1 MLAGVRMSWR
11 VFTRDVTRLFRV
23 RKAWII
29 VIGVLITPALYAWF
43 NINAFW
49 DPYANTESIRV
60 AVANLDEGASS
71 ELTGAL
77 NVGDQVS
84 AQLEENDQLGWVFMG
99 EEEAAEAVRRGDVY
113 AAIVIPAD
121 FSEDLLSITSGE
133 FTQPALQ
140 YYVNEKASA
149 IAPKITDV
157 GASQLDRQIT
167 AAFTEQ
173 VALAATDAV
182 RDAGDDVESRL
193 LTAKDDAL
201 NTFDSTSQSLASTR
215 SSITDLQDGIAGSRA
230 TLSAAQDTL
239 TDVDSTL
246 ADVQQATAEAQ
257 SIIADAQEQV
267 IGFTDAATAA
277 YLTGTTLLADASA
290 SANSSITQVTGALTA
305 AGLRVDAA
313 IDNVETVLKA
323 NEAAIAQVQALMND
337 FDLDPETQQRLSGVI
352 EALQERNAAD
362 QQLLADLSQLSASTG
377 DTIQGLQAAAD
388 AVDEAVQ
395 GTQTAASDLRTVLTQ
410 NLPAL
415 NSAMARLSSSAGEF
429 SAAVASQRQV
439 LTQVGG
445 LLRSAD
451 TQLASTSTALDSFD
465 ADIAGVE
472 SNLQAARTDIEA
484 VAAAAEWG
492 ALGTITGLDA
502 DDIARFIASPVVVE
516 EQTMFPV
523 SSYGSAMAALFT
535 NLSLWI
541 GAFVLMVIFKIEV
554 DTEGVEGVTV
564 REAYLG
570 RFGLFALLAVG
581 QALVVSIGNLIIGVQ
596 TVSAVAFVGTAVL
609 IALAYVSI
617 IYALCVAFGHVGRGL
632 CILLV
637 IMQIPG
643 ASGLYPIEL
652 MPDFF
657 RAIYPLLPFSYGI
670 DAMRETIAGFYGGHY
685 WRFLGALAVFVALAF
700 LVGLVL
706 RRRLASF
713 HILFNR
719 EVAATDLLI
728 GENVQ
733 VAGSGYR
740 LSEIIHA
747 LSNRSAS
754 RDELTR
760 RARPFTHRYPV
771 LLRASLIVGLAGLA
785 LLAVAALTFADAK
798 ALLLGIGTLWC
809 LLVIGFLVA
818 IEYARWS
825 FARAGEIAEL
835 DDAEL
840 RQAVFAGGAQAH
852 ATVASSEARTAHES
866 VPGAQHLLAEDLSSG
881 DPLEWS
887 PSADVAATGDA
898 DEYAPDDTDDVVA
911 KWFRDE
917 PAADDSVEAHDSAH
931 ADAGVPEPTTTDA
944 APHDEPAESDENEG
958 VAQQEDDGP
967 AEKGEQP

>member
-23 RKAWII
+23 RKTWII

-49 DPYANTESIRV
+49 DPYANTENIRV
-60 AVANLDEGASS
+60 AVANLDAGASS
-71 ELTGAL
+71 ELTGPL

-133 FTQPALQ
+133 FSQPALQ

-149 IAPKITDV
+149 ITPKITDV

-201 NTFDSTSQSLASTR
+201 NTFDSTAQSLASAHDG
-215 SSITDLQDGIAGSRA
+215 ITDLQDGIAGSRA
-230 TLSAAQDTL
+230 TLSAAQNTL
-239 TDVDSTL
+239 TDVDTTL
-246 ADVQQATAEAQ
+246 GDVQQATAEAQ

-267 IGFTDAATAA
+267 IEFTDAATAA
-277 YLTGTTLLADASA
+277 YLTGTSQLADASA
-290 SANSSITQVTGALTA
+290 SANSSVTQVTTALTA

-313 IDNVETVLKA
+313 IDNVESVLEA
-323 NEAAIAQVQALMND
+323 NEAAIAQAQALID
-337 FDLDPETQQRLSGVI
+337 GFDLDPETQQRLSGVI
-352 EALQERNAAD
+352 ETLQERNAAD
-362 QQLLADLSQLSASTG
+362 QQLLADLSQLSAGTG
-377 DTIQGLQAAAD
+377 DAVQGLQAAAD
-388 AVDEAVQ
+388 AVDEAAQ
-395 GTQTAASDLRTVLTQ
+395 GTQSAASDLRTVLAES
-410 NLPAL
+410 LPAL

-429 SAAVASQRQV
+429 SATVASQRQV

-451 TQLASTSTALDSFD
+451 TQLESISAALDSFD
-465 ADIAGVE
+465 ADIAGLE
-472 SNLQAARTDIEA
+472 LNLQAARTDIEA
-484 VAAAAEWG
+484 VAGAAEWG
-492 ALGTITGLDA
+492 TLGTITGLDA

-516 EQTMFPV
+516 EQKMFPV

-541 GAFVLMVIFKIEV
+541 GAFVLMVIFKTEV

-581 QALVVSIGNLIIGVQ
+581 QALVVSIGNLIIGLQ

-609 IALAYVSI
+609 IALAYASI

-685 WRFLGALAVFVALAF
+685 WRFLGMLAVFVALAF

-733 VAGSGYR
+733 VADGGYR
-740 LSEIIHA
+740 LSEIIRA
-747 LSNRSAS
+747 LSNRGAY

-771 LLRASLIVGLAGLA
+771 LLRATLVVGLTGLA
-785 LLAVAALTFADAK
+785 LLAAAAVTFADVK

-835 DDAEL
+835 DDADL
-840 RQAVFAGGAQAH
+840 RQAVFAGGADAH
-852 ATVASSEARTAHES
+852 ATVVSSEARTGRES
-866 VPGAQHLLAEDLSSG
+866 VPGAQHLPAEDLSSG
-881 DPLEWS
+881 DPLQES
-887 PSADVAATGDA
+887 PSADIAATGDT
-898 DEYAPDDTDDVVA
+898 DGHAPDDVDDVIA
-911 KWFRDE
+911 TWFQGE
-917 PAADDSVEAHDSAH
+917 PPADDSAH
-931 ADAGVPEPTTTDA
+931 ADAGAPEPTTA
-944 APHDEPAESDENEG
+944 NAVSHDEPAEADENEG
-958 VAQQEDDGP
+958 VSQQQDDRP
-967 AEKGEQP
+967 AEKGEQA

>member
-1 MLAGVRMSWR
+1 MRMSWR
-11 VFTRDVTRLFRV
+11 IFRRDVTRLIRV

-157 GASQLDRQIT
+157 GASQLDQQIT

-193 LTAKDDAL
+193 LTARDDAL

-230 TLSAAQDTL
+230 TLSAAQNTL
-239 TDVDSTL
+239 TDVDTTL

-290 SANSSITQVTGALTA
+290 SANSSIAQVTGALTA
-305 AGLRVDAA
+305 AGLQVDAA

-323 NEAAIAQVQALMND
+323 NEAAIAQVQALIND

-362 QQLLADLSQLSASTG
+362 QQLLADLSQLSAGAG

-388 AVDEAVQ
+388 AVDEAAQ
-395 GTQTAASDLRTVLTQ
+395 GTQTAASDLRTVLTE

-465 ADIAGVE
+465 ADITGVE

-523 SSYGSAMAALFT
+523 PSYGSAMAALFT

-617 IYALCVAFGHVGRGL
+617 VYALCVAFGHVGRGL

-685 WRFLGALAVFVALAF
+685 WRFLGTLAVFVALAF
-700 LVGLVL
+700 LFGLVL

-733 VAGSGYR
+733 VAGTGYR
-740 LSEIIHA
+740 LREIIRA
-747 LSNRSAS
+747 LSNRRAY

-760 RARPFTHRYPV
+760 RAHPFTHRYPV
-771 LLRASLIVGLAGLA
+771 LLRATLTVGLAGLA
-785 LLAVAALTFADAK
+785 LVSAAALTFADAK

-809 LLVIGFLVA
+809 LLIIGFLVA
-818 IEYARWS
+818 IEYVRWS
-825 FARAGEIAEL
+825 FAQAGEIVAL
-835 DDAEL
+835 DDADL
-840 RQAVFAGGAQAH
+840 RQAVLAGGSDAH
-852 ATVASSEARTAHES
+852 AAVASTESRTARES

-881 DPLEWS
+881 DSLDES
-887 PSADVAATGDA
+887 LSAGVAATGDA
-898 DEYAPDDTDDVVA
+898 DEHIRDGADDVVA
-911 KWFRDE
+911 RWFQDAPETDE
-917 PAADDSVEAHDSAH
+917 SLEADDSAQRDVDT
-931 ADAGVPEPTTTDA
+931 PETTTTTKA
-944 APHDEPAESDENEG
+944 ASPVEPAETEKSENL
-958 VAQQEDDGP
+958 APQEDDRAAG
-967 AEKGEQP
+967 KGEQS

>member
-1 MLAGVRMSWR
+1 MSWR
-11 VFTRDVTRLFRV
+11 VFTRDVTRLVRV
-23 RKAWII
+23 PKAWII

-49 DPYANTESIRV
+49 DPYANTENIRV

-71 ELTGAL
+71 DLTGSL
-77 NVGDQVS
+77 NVGDQVR

-99 EEEAAEAVRRGDVY
+99 DEEAAEAVRRGDVY

-182 RDAGDDVESRL
+182 KDAGNDVESRL
-193 LTAKDDAL
+193 LSVKGEAL
-201 NTFDSTSQSLASTR
+201 NAFDSASQTLASTQ
-215 SSITDLQDGIAGSRA
+215 SSITELQDGITDSRTTLSTAQGTLEEVDA
-230 TLSAAQDTL
+230 TLAN
-239 TDVDSTL
+239 
-246 ADVQQATAEAQ
+246 VQQAIGEAESIIAEAQ
-257 SIIADAQEQV
+257 KQV
-267 IGFTDAATAA
+267 IAFTDAATAA
-277 YLTGTTLLADASA
+277 YLSGTTLLADASA
-290 SANSSITQVTGALTA
+290 SANTAVTQVTGALTA

-313 IDNVETVLKA
+313 TDTVEAVLEA
-323 NEAAIAQVQALMND
+323 NEAAIAQLQTLIDD
-337 FDLDPETQQRLSGVI
+337 FDLDPETQQRLSGLI
-352 EALQERNAAD
+352 QALQERNATG
-362 QQLLADLSQLSASTG
+362 QELLSDLSQLNASAG
-377 DTIQGLQAAAD
+377 DTVQGLQAAAD
-388 AVDEAVQ
+388 AVDDAVQ
-395 GTQTAASDLRTVLTQ
+395 GTQVAATELRAVLTE

-415 NSAMARLSSSAGEF
+415 NSAMSMLSSSAGEF
-429 SAAVASQRQV
+429 STAVSSQRQV
-439 LTQVGG
+439 LSQAST

-465 ADIAGVE
+465 DDIAGVE
-472 SNLQAARTDIEA
+472 SSLQAARTDIEA
-484 VAAAAEWG
+484 IAAASEWN
-492 ALGTITGLDA
+492 ALGTIIGLDA
-502 DDIARFIASPVVVE
+502 DEIARFIASPVVVD
-516 EQTMFPV
+516 EQTVFPV
-523 SSYGSAMAALFT
+523 SSYGSAMAALFM

-554 DTEGVEGVTV
+554 DEEGVEGVTV

-581 QALVVSIGNLIIGVQ
+581 QALVASIGTLIIGVQ
-596 TVSAVAFVGTAVL
+596 TVSAVAFVGTTVL
-609 IALAYVSI
+609 IALVYMSI

-670 DAMRETIAGFYGGHY
+670 DAIRETIAGFYGGHY
-685 WRFLGALAVFVALAF
+685 WQFLGALAVFVALAF
-700 LVGLVL
+700 FVGLVL
-706 RRRLASF
+706 RRKLASL
-713 HILFNR
+713 HVLFNR
-719 EVAATDLLI
+719 KIAATDLLI

-747 LSNRSAS
+747 LSNRDAY

-771 LLRASLIVGLAGLA
+771 LVRVTLLVGLTGLA
-785 LLAVAALTFADAK
+785 LLAAAALVFADAK
-798 ALLLGIGTLWC
+798 ALLLGLGTLWC
-809 LLVIGFLVA
+809 LLIIGFLVA
-818 IEYARWS
+818 IEYTKWS
-825 FARAGEIAEL
+825 FARAGEIAEVG
-835 DDAEL
+835 DAEL
-840 RQAVFAGGAQAH
+840 RQAVFAAGTDTH
-852 ATVASSEARTAHES
+852 ATVASSDARTEHDS
-866 VPGAQHLLAEDLSSG
+866 VPSAQHLLAEDLGPG
-881 DPLEWS
+881 DPFEES
-887 PSADVAATGDA
+887 SSADIAATGDA
-898 DEYAPDDTDDVVA
+898 DTNAPDETDDITA
-911 KWFRDE
+911 LLFRDD
-917 PAADDSVEAHDSAH
+917 PASDDSVE
-931 ADAGVPEPTTTDA
+931 
-944 APHDEPAESDENEG
+944 
-958 VAQQEDDGP
+958 DDGTE
-967 AEKGEQP
+967 EKEDRR

>member
-1 MLAGVRMSWR
+1 MSWR
-11 VFTRDVTRLFRV
+11 IFRRDVTRLIRV
-23 RKAWII
+23 RKTWII

-49 DPYANTESIRV
+49 DPYANTENIDV

-71 ELTGAL
+71 DLTGSL
-77 NVGDQVS
+77 NVGDQVRK
-84 AQLEENDQLGWVFMG
+84 QLEENDQLGWVFMG
-99 EEEAAEAVRRGDVY
+99 EQEAMEEVKRGDVY

-173 VALAATDAV
+173 VAEAATDAV
-182 RDAGDDVESRL
+182 RDAGDDAESQL
-193 LTAKDDAL
+193 LTAKDNAL
-201 NTFDSTSQSLASTR
+201 NAFDSTSQSLASAR
-215 SSITDLQDGIAGSRA
+215 DSITDLQNRIAASRV
-230 TLSAAQDTL
+230 TLSDARDTL

-246 ADVQQATAEAQ
+246 ADVQKAAGEAQ
-257 SIIADAQEQV
+257 SIIAEAQDQV
-267 IGFTDAATAA
+267 IEFADAATAA
-277 YLTGTTLLADASA
+277 YLTGTSLFAEASA
-290 SANSSITQVTGALTA
+290 SANSSVSQVTEALTSA
-305 AGLRVDAA
+305 RQRVDTA
-313 IDNVETVLKA
+313 IGDVETVLEA
-323 NEAAIAQVQALMND
+323 NEAAIAQVQALLD
-337 FDLDPETQQRLSGVI
+337 DADLDPDTAQRLSGVI

-362 QQLLADLSQLSASTG
+362 QQLVADLSQLSTG
-377 DTIQGLQAAAD
+377 TSDAVEGLQAASD
-388 AVDEAVQ
+388 ALDEAAQ
-395 GTQTAASDLRTVLTQ
+395 GTQTAASDLRTVLTE

-439 LTQVGG
+439 LTQVGDV
-445 LLRSAD
+445 LRSAD
-451 TQLASTSTALDSFD
+451 SQLASTSTALDSFD
-465 ADIAGVE
+465 ADITSIE

-492 ALGTITGLDA
+492 ALGTITGLNP
-502 DDIARFIASPVVVE
+502 DDIARFIASPVAVE

-617 IYALCVAFGHVGRGL
+617 IYALCVGFGHVGRGL

-637 IMQIPG
+637 VMQIPG

-685 WRFLGALAVFVALAF
+685 WRFLGTLAVFVAIAF
-700 LVGLVL
+700 LFGLVL

-740 LSEIIHA
+740 LREIIRA
-747 LSNRSAS
+747 LSNRRAY
-754 RDELTR
+754 RVELTR
-760 RARPFTHRYPV
+760 RAHPFTHRYPV
-771 LLRASLIVGLAGLA
+771 LLRATLIVGLAGLA
-785 LLAVAALTFADAK
+785 LVSAVALTFADAK

-809 LLVIGFLVA
+809 LLIIGFLVA
-818 IEYARWS
+818 IEYIRWS
-825 FARAGEIAEL
+825 FAQAGEIAGL
-835 DDAEL
+835 DDADL
-840 RQAVFAGGAQAH
+840 RQAVLAGGADAH
-852 ATVASSEARTAHES
+852 AAVASTESRTARQS

-881 DPLEWS
+881 DSLDES
-887 PSADVAATGDA
+887 HSADVAATGDA
-898 DEYAPDDTDDVVA
+898 DEHISDDADDVVA
-911 KWFRDE
+911 KWFQDAPE
-917 PAADDSVEAHDSAH
+917 ADASLEADDSAQRDVDT
-931 ADAGVPEPTTTDA
+931 PETTKKA
-944 APHDEPAESDENEG
+944 ASRVEPAEAEESEG
-958 VAQQEDDGP
+958 VAQQEDDRAAG
-967 AEKGEQP
+967 KGEQS